1 MLTTYSKIPIKLAI
15 LLVGF
20 GLLLAGCDSAGTT
33 GETGNTESTPLLEVT
48 NDLGDRTTTFG
59 DENTS
64 AVTFD
69 KPGAKFTL
77 RSLARFDPPS
87 SDQTASHIT
96 STGNF
101 IFVGYKVADDNPQT
115 DDASFGGG
123 IDILNASQPAN
134 VGFGLSDNALRSPD
148 LDVQE
153 LAYDNST
160 DNLYVAGAVDF
171 GNIPERDFGNS
182 PATIVRAEID
192 AQNGEVVTD
201 NSGNV
206 RATEAAMPDNVTK
219 SVAVTPSNQDGVLAI
234 TDNTTVFSFDSNLN
248 LLDNTEVSGGVGSA
262 ELRSV
267 STYGSSP
274 GSVFTF
280 DTSLQ
285 TFTGTVLN
293 TGSFGSSG
301 ITQAAAFQGD
311 PGEAAISRASS
322 VDLTGIAGVPNQVHH
337 FVGLNEGQGEGGL
350 RVFSEDGSTL
360 VFSLN
365 NSDTQEAYTSVT
377 VDTNNERVY
386 AAGVGGS
393 IDIFNITSELGN
405 RNDTSTGLTMVG
417 SFDASRL
424 QGLNNVPD
432 GQINQILYDSGN
444 LYLAAGSA
452 GVLAVEV
459 DDNGSDIF

>member
-87 SDQTASHIT
+87 SDQTASHIA

-101 IFVGYKVADDNPQT
+101 IFVGYKTADDDPQA

-123 IDILNASQPAN
+123 IDILNASNPSN

-182 PATIVRAEID
+182 PATVVRANID
-192 AQNGEVVTD
+192 ASNGEVETD
-201 NSGNV
+201 NGNV
-206 RATEAAMPDNVTK
+206 EATEAAVPDNVVK
-219 SVAVTPSNQDGVLAI
+219 SVAITPTNQDGVLAI
-234 TDNTTVFSFDSNLN
+234 TDNTTVFSFDSDLN
-248 LLDNTEVSGGVGSA
+248 LLDNVEVSGGVGSP

-267 STYGSSP
+267 TGYDNNK
-274 GSVFTF
+274 VFAF

-285 TFTGTVLN
+285 TFG
-293 TGSFGSSG
+293 GSVDNSGLFGAG
-301 ITQAAAFQGD
+301 ISQRGAFQGD
-311 PGEAAISRASS
+311 PGEAAISRAET
-322 VDLTGIAGVPNQVHH
+322 VDLRGFSPNIPNQFFH
-337 FVGLNEGQGEGGL
+337 FVGLNEGNGEGGL
-350 RVFSEDGSTL
+350 RVFSQDGTSIE
-360 VFSLN
+360 FSLN
-365 NSDTQEAYTSVT
+365 NSDTQEAYTGVT
-377 VDTNNERVY
+377 VDTNNGRVY

-405 RNDTSTGLTMVG
+405 NDTSTGLTMVG